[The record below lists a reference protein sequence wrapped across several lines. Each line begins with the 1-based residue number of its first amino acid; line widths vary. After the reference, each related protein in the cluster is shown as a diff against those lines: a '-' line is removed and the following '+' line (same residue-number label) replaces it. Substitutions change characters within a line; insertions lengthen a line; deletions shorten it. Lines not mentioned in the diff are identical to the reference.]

1 VHAPLG
7 SLTSCPWM
15 KDLQTVT
22 LVGVILDTVG
32 DEGDVLAITSIVQA
46 DTVLLVGRRD
56 KLKIKMEVE
65 RRFTK
70 SMMVKSGKYYFAL
83 SRDRAKLLNY
93 STHIQVA
100 FTEVQI
106 ALRLEAGRI
115 ASFML

>member
-1 VHAPLG
+1 
-7 SLTSCPWM
+7 M